1 MNINLNSNLNIII
14 PLGGLGSRFKTSGY
28 SLPKPLIN
36 VLGKPIISYLLDN
49 LNFTSIS
56 NIIIPYNN
64 ELSKYNFEDRLKKQ
78 YPNLNF
84 LFLELDKNTDGAA
97 ETILY
102 TLTKLNINEGSIL
115 SLDGDN
121 FYLSDIISKW
131 NGENKVFVFE
141 DNSNENIY
149 SYCKIDINN
158 NIIDIQ
164 EKNKISKYA
173 NTGAYGFNNVNLLR
187 QYCKY
192 IMDNNIK
199 MKNEY
204 YISTV
209 IKEMINNNIHFS
221 INIVDNNKYICL
233 GTPLHVRIFCNN
245 YPKYNSYNNKE
256 MIKKQRFCFD
266 LDGTLVSF
274 PKIKNDYSSV
284 EPLNKNIEFLR
295 YLKKMGHTIIIHTA
309 RNMLTQNGNVGKV
322 LANIGKIT
330 FDTLEKFNIPYDELY
345 FGKPQADYYIDDLA
359 ISAFDDLEKETGFY
373 RNNIDPREF
382 NSINVSSIEL
392 YKKSSENS
400 LEGEI
405 NYYKM
410 LNNNLIE
417 IKDMFP
423 IMFNYDDKDYKYY
436 SLEKIDGIPVSKLYL
451 KQELTTIQLDNIINS
466 ILRIHKTYNNH
477 KYINKK
483 ENININ
489 IYGLYADK
497 LKERYDK
504 YDYSKYNSSKEIFD
518 DLYKKLKDYENNNEG
533 IISIIHG
540 DPVLTNILIN
550 QFGKI
555 KFIDM
560 RGKIGNDITIYGDE
574 LYDWAKLYQSLKGY
588 DEILE
593 GITLNNTYKEGI
605 IKHFENRFNE
615 IYNNHKYL
623 YYLRI
628 ITKSLLFTLIPLH
641 DYNNNIKCKKY
652 YDLIF
657 NI

>member
-1 MNINLNSNLNIII
+1 MNIII
-14 PLGGLGSRFKTSGY
+14 PLGGLGSRFKNSGY
-28 SLPKPLIN
+28 LLPKPLIN
-36 VLGKPIISYLLDN
+36 VLGKPIIFYLLDN
-49 LNFTSIS
+49 LNFTSIN

-149 SYCKIDINN
+149 SYCKIDNNN
-158 NIIDIQ
+158 NILDIQ

-173 NTGAYGFNNVNLLR
+173 NTGAYGFNNVNLLK
-187 QYCKY
+187 QFCKY

-209 IKEMINNNIHFS
+209 IKEMINNNINFS
-221 INIVDNNKYICL
+221 INIVDTNKYICL

-284 EPLNKNIEFLR
+284 EPLIKNIEFLR

-330 FDTLEKFNIPYDELY
+330 FDTLEKFNIPFDELY

-359 ISAFDDLEKETGFY
+359 ISAFDDLEKETGYY

-392 YKKSSENS
+392 YKKSSDNS

-423 IMFNYDDKDYKYY
+423 IMFNYDDKEYKYY

-451 KQELTTIQLDNIINS
+451 KQELTTVQLDNIINS

-483 ENININ
+483 ENIN

-518 DLYKKLKDYENNNEG
+518 DLYKILKDYENNNDG
-533 IISIIHG
+533 KISIIHG

-560 RGKIGNDITIYGDE
+560 RGKIGDQITVFGDE

-593 GITLNNTYKEGI
+593 GITINNTYKQSI

-615 IYNNHKYL
+615 IYNDDKYI

-628 ITKSLLFTLIPLH
+628 ITKSLLFSLIPLH

-652 YDLIF
+652 YNLIF